1 VSSPQ
6 YLPTSTSPIE
16 PDNVCVVC
24 VHGLYMTGLDMGLLR
39 LRLRRC
45 GFRTRQF
52 SYGSWRR
59 DIARQ
64 AARLDRFLRTIDAA
78 TVHLVAHSLGGLLV
92 HRMLADFPQQSV
104 GRVVTLGTPH
114 CGSAVAERLQ
124 RCALGRLF
132 LGRTVPQGL
141 LAARNPW
148 PPDRELGVVAGTGGI
163 GIGRLVTTLAV
174 PNDGTVTVAETRLP
188 AARDHATVS
197 TSHTGLLYSAA
208 AAREVCHFL
217 HTGRFLASL

>member
-1 VSSPQ
+1 MNSP
-6 YLPTSTSPIE
+6 PTPTE
-16 PDNVCVVC
+16 ADDACVVC

-52 SYGSWRR
+52 SYGSWQR

-64 AARLDRFLRTIDAA
+64 AGRLDRFLSTIDAA

-92 HRMLADFPQQSV
+92 HRLLVDYPHQRA

-124 RCALGRLF
+124 HCALGRLI

-141 LAARNPW
+141 LAARLPW
-148 PPDRELGVVAGTGGI
+148 PPERELGVVAGSGGI
-163 GIGRLVTTLAV
+163 GIGRLIAALPT
-174 PNDGTVTVAETRLP
+174 PHDGTVTVAETCLP
-188 AARDHATVS
+188 AARDHVTVAA
-197 TSHTGLLYSAA
+197 SHTGLLYSTA
-208 AAREVCHFL
+208 AAREVCQFL
-217 HTGRFLASL
+217 RTGRFLGSV

>member
-1 VSSPQ
+1 MESG
-6 YLPTSTSPIE
+6 
-16 PDNVCVVC
+16 DACVVC
-24 VHGLYMTGLDMGLLR
+24 VHGLYMTGLDMGILR

-52 SYGSWRR
+52 SYGTWHR
-59 DIARQ
+59 DFGLQ

-92 HRMLADFPQQSV
+92 HRMLVDYPQQRA

-124 RCALGRLF
+124 SCAVGRLILGRA
-132 LGRTVPQGL
+132 VPQGL
-141 LAARNPW
+141 LAARQPW
-148 PPDRELGVVAGTGGI
+148 PPVRELGVVAGSGGI
-163 GIGRLVTTLAV
+163 GIGRIVATLPA
-174 PNDGTVTVAETRLP
+174 PHDGTVTVAETRLP
-188 AARDHATVS
+188 AAHDHATVA

-217 HTGRFLASL
+217 HSGRFLASV